1 MVKITHLDY
10 AFSEIFELEASP
22 AEGQSLLQKIK
33 KGEIGKVKKLKTK
46 KSPRC
51 NVGHS
56 KFFISVLVQAK
67 ML

>member
-1 MVKITHLDY
+1 MVKTPHPEY
-10 AFSEIFELEASP
+10 AFSEIFYLEASP
-22 AEGQSLLQKIK
+22 VEGQSLLQKIR

-46 KSPRC
+46 KSPRW

-56 KFFISVLVQAK
+56 KFLISVHVQAK